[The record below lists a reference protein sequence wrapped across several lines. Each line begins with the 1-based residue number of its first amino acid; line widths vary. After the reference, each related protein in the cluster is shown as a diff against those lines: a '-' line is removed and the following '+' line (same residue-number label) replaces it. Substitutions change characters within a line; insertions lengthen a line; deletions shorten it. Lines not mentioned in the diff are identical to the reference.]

1 MALKQSLAIRLSTL
15 EARDKILQQIRKFF
29 HNGVYLEVETPHRI
43 PFPTPESYIDPVP
56 SNSWFLHTSPELCMK
71 RLLAA
76 GCERIF
82 QICHCWRSDERGS
95 LHLPEFTMLEWYR
108 SYCTYL
114 DLMEECESL
123 VRCVA
128 LALGKGDQISFRG
141 IEIDLDLPWERITVR
156 DAFQRYGGLSMEQA
170 LSRDIFDD
178 IMVRDI
184 EPQLGQTKPV
194 FIHDYP
200 AERGALARRKLTDPT
215 VVERFEL
222 YIGGLEL
229 ANAFTELT
237 DHKEQRDRF
246 LSEQDSR
253 RSMGKS
259 ISPLPE
265 KFLADLASMPPSAGI
280 ALGIDRLIMVLL
292 DKNQIDDVVAF
303 VPEDL

>member
-1 MALKQSLAIRLSTL
+1 MTLKQSLAIRRSTL
-15 EARDKILQQIRKFF
+15 EARDNILQEIRRFF
-29 HNGVYLEVETPHRI
+29 HNGGYLEVETPHRI
-43 PFPTPESYIDPVP
+43 PFPSPEAYIDPIP
-56 SNSWFLHTSPELCMK
+56 SNGWFLHTSPELCMK

-76 GCERIF
+76 GCERII

-108 SYCTYL
+108 SDCSYL
-114 DLMEECESL
+114 SMMEECESF
-123 VRCVA
+123 VRNMA
-128 LALGKGDQISFRG
+128 KSFGKSEQLSFR
-141 IEIDLDLPWERITVR
+141 ENRIDLSLPWERITVR
-156 DAFQRYGGLSMEQA
+156 DAFQRYGGMTMEQA
-170 LSRDIFDD
+170 LSQDTFDD

-194 FIHDYP
+194 FIYDYP

-215 VVERFEL
+215 VAERFEL

-237 DHKEQRDRF
+237 DQYEQRDRF
-246 LSEQDSR
+246 LAEQDNR

-259 ISPLPE
+259 IYPLPE
-265 KFLADLASMPPSAGI
+265 KFLAELASMPPSAGI
-280 ALGIDRLIMVLL
+280 ALGIDRFIMVLL

>member
-1 MALKQSLAIRLSTL
+1 MALKQSLATRLSTL

-43 PFPTPESYIDPVP
+43 PSPAPESYIDPIP

-114 DLMEECESL
+114 DLMEECESF

-200 AERGALARRKLTDPT
+200 AERGALGRRKLTDPT